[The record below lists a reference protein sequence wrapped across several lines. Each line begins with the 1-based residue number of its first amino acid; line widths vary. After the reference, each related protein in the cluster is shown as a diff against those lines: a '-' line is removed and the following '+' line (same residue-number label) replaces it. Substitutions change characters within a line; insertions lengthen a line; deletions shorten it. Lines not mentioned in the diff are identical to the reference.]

1 MFRVVIPA
9 RFASTRLPGKLLK
22 PLGAEPDA
30 KPMLQWVHEAGVASG
45 AAEVIIATDDERIL
59 AAAREF
65 GARACM
71 TSLTHPSGTDRIAE
85 VAVAMGWGEEDIVVN
100 LQGDEPMMPPE
111 LVGQV
116 AGLLAQ
122 HASAAIATLATRITS
137 VAQLLDPGVVKV
149 VTDAEG
155 RALYFSRAPIPWN
168 RDTAPASLV
177 SQRNFAGARRHV
189 GLYAYRVAAL
199 RRVSMLQ
206 PGTLEQIERLE
217 QLRALENGLEV
228 RVADAVALPGPHV
241 DTPEDLTLVNMLMS
255 RAEARTT

>member
-1 MFRVVIPA
+1 
-9 RFASTRLPGKLLK
+9 
-22 PLGAEPDA
+22 
-30 KPMLQWVHEAGVASG
+30 W
-45 AAEVIIATDDERIL
+45 
-59 AAAREF
+59 
-65 GARACM
+65 
-71 TSLTHPSGTDRIAE
+71 
-85 VAVAMGWGEEDIVVN
+85 EEQDIVVN

-122 HASAAIATLATRITS
+122 HAGAAIATLATRINS
-137 VAQLLDPGVVKV
+137 VAQLLDPGIVKV

-177 SQRNFAGARRHV
+177 SQRNSAGARRHV

-206 PGTLEQIERLE
+206 PGQLEQIERLE

-228 RVADAVALPGPHV
+228 WVADAVALPGPHV
-241 DTPEDLTLVNMLMS
+241 D
-255 RAEARTT
+255 

>member
-9 RFASTRLPGKLLK
+9 RFGSTRLPGKLIEAIA
-22 PLGAEPDA
+22 G
-30 KPMLQWVHEAGVASG
+30 KPMLQWVHEKGVASG
-45 AAEVIIATDDERIL
+45 AAEVVIATDDERIL
-59 AAAREF
+59 AVARGF
-65 GARACM
+65 GADARM

-85 VAVAMGWGEEDIVVN
+85 VAVAAGWADDDIVVN

-116 AGLLAQ
+116 AGLLER
-122 HASAAIATLATRITS
+122 HAGAAIATLATRITS
-137 VAQLLDPGVVKV
+137 VQQLLDPGMVKV
-149 VTDAEG
+149 VTDPEG

-177 SQRNFAGARRHV
+177 SQRSFAGARRHV

-199 RRVSMLQ
+199 RRLSMLQ
-206 PGTLEQIERLE
+206 PGQLEQIEKLE

-228 RVADAVALPGPHV
+228 RVGDAVALPGPHV
-241 DTPEDLTLVNMLMS
+241 DTAEDLALVTHMMN
-255 RAEARTT
+255 RTEAQGP